1 MGLKTEDRLKSQKKD
16 SKPTSCPGH
25 LGLKGFLRCRNFD
38 AKTKMVPGKPDI
50 LPRPVLCAWETDPG
64 RRLESSS
71 LVIKVNQ
78 VVVQQPQAE
87 QRPC

>member
-16 SKPTSCPGH
+16 SKPNSCPSH

-50 LPRPVLCAWETDPG
+50 PPRPH
-64 RRLESSS
+64 
-71 LVIKVNQ
+71 LVCLGN
-78 VVVQQPQAE
+78 
-87 QRPC
+87 